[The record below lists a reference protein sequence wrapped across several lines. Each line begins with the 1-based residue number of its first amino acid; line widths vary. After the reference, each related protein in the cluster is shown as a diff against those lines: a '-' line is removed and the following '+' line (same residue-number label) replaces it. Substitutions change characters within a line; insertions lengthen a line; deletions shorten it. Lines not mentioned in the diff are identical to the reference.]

1 MWSRWAW
8 VLQDTLGIAF
18 CLYMLKTVRLP
29 TFKVLKR
36 QHVIKRVTEVEISS
50 FSSAAGLHFTPDG
63 ALRLRRLF
71 RVHHA
76 VLHKGSFTDATS
88 LSALSCRSCHAE
100 RLSLRRAARALWWR
114 WRQALP
120 TQPRTKRWRFFFL
133 TLYIYINKKLIPSL
147 ILLVWSAASDGAQGA
162 ALELLPPRPMRSALL
177 PAGFWRHPGARWL
190 NDTRKSN
197 CRRKTDWQHYI
208 YIYFF
213 FITFN
218 FWCELSHWLWIR
230 IAYNDPNQY
239 EIQSQCETAIIG
251 FQLWNYSYS
260 CRLKNTLPIFF

>member
-1 MWSRWAW
+1 MSSSES
-8 VLQDTLGIAF
+8 
-18 CLYMLKTVRLP
+18 LKWRFLP
-29 TFKVLKR
+29 
-36 QHVIKRVTEVEISS
+36 S
-50 FSSAAGLHFTPDG
+50 
-63 ALRLRRLF
+63 RLRQACTLLLTVLF
-71 RVHHA
+71 VYD
-76 VLHKGSFTDATS
+76 VFFVFITPFFTKVALQMPPRCR
-88 LSALSCRSCHAE
+88 LSAVGHVMRNE

-177 PAGFWRHPGARWL
+177 PAGLWRHPGARWL

-260 CRLKNTLPIFF
+260 CRLKNTLPIFFKIWN